1 LEAMA
6 CCTPVL
12 TSDVSSLPEVAG
24 DAALLVNP
32 LDTEAIAAGMAGLVA
47 DVGLRHSL
55 VERGSL
61 QIRQFSWARA
71 ASQVLEALES
81 IPAA

>member
-1 LEAMA
+1 MA
-6 CCTPVL
+6 CGTPVL

-32 LDTEAIAAGMAGLVA
+32 LDTDAIAAGMARLVA
-47 DVGLRHSL
+47 DTGLRRSL

-61 QIRQFSWARA
+61 QIRQFSWAKA
-71 ASQVLEALES
+71 ARQVLQVLES
-81 IPAA
+81 IPSACA